1 MPTSYHIIQR
11 QIFDIGFSREKEA
24 YDLQNR
30 FSRLFYN
37 DATPVMTDVFDR
49 LIPDGLVLRLDQLT
63 LDLGRIRNDR
73 LEKDFRERF
82 TQALEKELERALN
95 EYARREKP
103 EWNQSLTDLLQYFL
117 MTGTLPWWA
126 AGDLLVNP
134 AAVIDRLIL
143 DDPSGLKSLLIYTGQ
158 REYVRRRL
166 VYQFPETT
174 IRSVV
179 ETLEPDEAAFIFVYY
194 TDLIH
199 IQSTEQFFRREI
211 NEFEKDLWIFI
222 FTYLLVDRGSNFNR
236 KIFVKSTL
244 GQMARQYNLE
254 YGELIA
260 LLFRALESAS
270 MALVRR
276 SSLSGII
283 STLFYE
289 EEYAVEKGLPQSA
302 ASLMMEKMNV
312 IRTYLLHGSLTG
324 LATLYNESDL
334 SEIFTG
340 LMAEAPDPTY
350 DMIRSMSEREGIW
363 ARIVHTFDEATV
375 KSLVRLREPNESEFI
390 FHYAKRLE
398 TLQRQKFLVK
408 TDSSSFYQSVWELIL
423 SFLWTERGNVFNSRV
438 FLEYNIRRISRRH
451 QLSYRQLLA
460 FLVQGIGQDI
470 RSERD
475 SSLFHSL
482 AVLLKGCEEPLHPD
496 PFRNSVLPLTA
507 DAPSDTGS
515 FPKTSPPTSAVLPL
529 HTASP
534 NDYPSSPGEWLSALT
549 HFLAHGRWPGK
560 WMQAGHNEER
570 LLQQTLHLLFRESP
584 LTLMKLLMSE
594 GAPPPVIQQAIRS
607 LFASTGPAR
616 HLVLHIIRLAGEEP
630 LRLLTAYMG
639 SEILPAVEQ
648 ILVSEIAPGPIYI
661 HNAGLVL
668 LHPLLPHFFARIG
681 LTEKNQFIDQAARH
695 RAVHLLQF
703 LVDDGQE
710 HPEQG
715 LVLNKILCD
724 IPLEETISLQITLT
738 EMEKEVAGQLMEVL
752 RQQWEKMKNSSAEAL
767 RLSFL
772 QRDGA
777 LTPVQDGWRL
787 QVEQKGIDV
796 LLQYLPWSWKLI
808 RLPWM
813 NKILNTEWT

>member
-1 MPTSYHIIQR
+1 MPTSYHIIQK
-11 QIFDIGFSREKEA
+11 QIFDIGFSLEKEA

-37 DATPVMTDVFDR
+37 DATPVMTEVFDR
-49 LIPDGLVLRLDQLT
+49 LIPEGLVLRLDSLT

-82 TQALEKELERALN
+82 RQSLEKELERALN
-95 EYARREKP
+95 EYARRETP
-103 EWNQSLTDLLQYFL
+103 GWNQSLTDLLEYFL

-126 AGDLLVNP
+126 AGELLVNP
-134 AAVIDRLIL
+134 ARVIDRLIL
-143 DDPSGLKSLLIYTGQ
+143 DDPSGLKNLLIYTGQ

-166 VYQFPETT
+166 VYQFPETA
-174 IRSVV
+174 IRSLI

-260 LLFRALESAS
+260 LLFRALESPG
-270 MALVRR
+270 MTLVRR

-289 EEYAVEKGLPQSA
+289 EEYTVKKDLPQSA
-302 ASLMMEKMNV
+302 AGLMMEKLNI
-312 IRTYLLHGSLTG
+312 IRSYLLHGSLTG
-324 LATLYNESDL
+324 LATLYNETAL
-334 SEIFTG
+334 SVIFTG

-408 TDSSSFYQSVWELIL
+408 TDSSSFHRSVWELIL

-482 AVLLKGCEEPLHPD
+482 AVLLKGCEEPP
-496 PFRNSVLPLTA
+496 LPSS
-507 DAPSDTGS
+507 DATPP
-515 FPKTSPPTSAVLPL
+515 PKTSAPSVIDP
-529 HTASP
+529 SP
-534 NDYPSSPGEWLSALT
+534 SHPIGEWLSALT
-549 HFLAHGRWPGK
+549 HFLVHGQWPGK
-560 WMQAGHNEER
+560 WVPAGRNEEM

-584 LTLMKLLMSE
+584 LTLMRLLLSK
-594 GAPPPVIQQAIRS
+594 GPARSVIQQAIRS
-607 LFASTGPAR
+607 LFASTAPAR
-616 HLVLHIIRLAGEEP
+616 HLVQHMIRLAGEEP
-630 LRLLTAYMG
+630 LQLLRTYMG
-639 SEILPAVEQ
+639 GEILPAVEQ
-648 ILVSEIAPGPIYI
+648 IIVNETPPGPIYI
-661 HNAGLVL
+661 RNAGLVL
-668 LHPLLPHFFARIG
+668 LHPLLPHFFDRTG

-695 RAVHLLQF
+695 RAAHLLQF
-703 LVDDGQE
+703 LADDKEE
-710 HPEQG
+710 HPEQE
-715 LVLNKILCD
+715 LVLNKILCE
-724 IPLEETISLQITLT
+724 IPLEETIPLQITLT

-777 LTPVQDGWRL
+777 LTSTQDGWQL

-796 LLQYLPWSWKLI
+796 LLQYLPWSWRLI

-813 NKILNTEWT
+813 NKTLNTEWT